1 MIILTILTLIVAIG
15 LQNTQQSK
23 ITPILFSRITSIM
36 LIYAAMLTFNV
47 LYLDIVDS
55 GLGIFSGYFQVSN
68 ISLSLEIFIYIIGA
82 LILMPWYPNIFN
94 NKLIWERDK
103 EKANALTLEAPS
115 HLHRTF
121 TFRSVNGEGASVLS
135 LNDNKVANISVTE
148 NFYDRVV
155 KYNRPVLSEY
165 ALIILFTTL
174 GGVLLISS
182 YDLISMYLSIELQSF
197 ALYLL
202 ASLYRDSESATSAG
216 LKYFLL
222 GGLSSC
228 FILLGAGLIYA
239 YTGLTNLEA
248 LYSLFSVPNI
258 IDTIVSDSHIIE
270 SNISGHRGFLLGLIL
285 IVSGFLFKI
294 AAAPFHNWA
303 PDVYDQVPT
312 IITTWLTIVPKIA
325 IIIFLLELESGLFIN
340 SDISNITNDIHSL
353 SLLNISIDNIITM
366 DGNILKNLFLFSSL
380 LSLIVGTV
388 VGLAQYKIKRLLAYS
403 TISHVGFL
411 VLALAVNTEQSTE
424 SLIFYILQYSLT
436 NLNTFLIILVF
447 GYSLNT
453 HQSFTFTHLTP
464 KVTPFHLSSKD
475 GGVRDEVTGKNNNIN
490 LNIKSNF
497 DIRYISELKAQFIN
511 NPILSLSLAICLFSM
526 AGVPPLIGFFAK
538 QQVLY
543 SATYSGYYFLSIVAI
558 LVSVISASYYLQI
571 IKVIHFP
578 ISDNNIKSDSK
589 SIKVFL
595 SLFGS
600 GENNSNNKSNIL
612 VPITN
617 IHSMT
622 ISILTLTILLF
633 ILNPSILLNSTHL
646 LALSIFNC

>member
-1 MIILTILTLIVAIG
+1 MVIITILTLIVAIG

-36 LIYAAMLTFNV
+36 LIYAAMLTFNM
-47 LYLDIVDS
+47 LYLDNIGS

-68 ISLSLEIFIYIIGA
+68 ISLSLETFIYIIGA
-82 LILMPWYPNIFN
+82 FILMPWYSNTYM
-94 NKLIWERDK
+94 NKLIA
-103 EKANALTLEAPS
+103 EKNKAFIQKIENEIK
-115 HLHRTF
+115 
-121 TFRSVNGEGASVLS
+121 
-135 LNDNKVANISVTE
+135 LNDNKLANKEKNENSNLAVT
-148 NFYDRVV
+148 YTT
-155 KYNRPVLSEY
+155 PVLSEFS
-165 ALIILFTTL
+165 LIILFTTL

-182 YDLISMYLSIELQSF
+182 YDLVSMYLSIELQSF

-202 ASLYRDSESATSAG
+202 ASLYRNSESATSAG

-239 YTGLTNLEA
+239 YTGLTNLET
-248 LYSLFSVPNI
+248 LYSLFSVPSI
-258 IDTIVSDSHIIE
+258 WLTEASTIGLDPI

-312 IITTWLTIVPKIA
+312 IITTWLTIMPKIA
-325 IIIFLLELESGLFIN
+325 IVIFLLKLESGLFIN
-340 SDISNITNDIHSL
+340 TDTFSITNDIYSF
-353 SLLNISIDNIITM
+353 SSVITGEDNIFTQG
-366 DGNILKNLFLFSSL
+366 DNVLKNLFLFSSL
-380 LSLIVGTV
+380 LSLIIGTV

-453 HQSFTFTHLTP
+453 YWKNQS
-464 KVTPFHLSSKD
+464 
-475 GGVRDEVTGKNNNIN
+475 IN
-490 LNIKSNF
+490 TSLNIKSNL

-526 AGVPPLIGFFAK
+526 AGKRNAL
-538 QQVLY
+538 
-543 SATYSGYYFLSIVAI
+543 AI
-558 LVSVISASYYLQI
+558 
-571 IKVIHFP
+571 
-578 ISDNNIKSDSK
+578 
-589 SIKVFL
+589 
-595 SLFGS
+595 
-600 GENNSNNKSNIL
+600 
-612 VPITN
+612 
-617 IHSMT
+617 
-622 ISILTLTILLF
+622 
-633 ILNPSILLNSTHL
+633 
-646 LALSIFNC
+646 

>member
-1 MIILTILTLIVAIG
+1 MVIITILTLIVAIG

-36 LIYAAMLTFNV
+36 LIYAAMLTFNL
-47 LYLDIVDS
+47 LYLDNISS

-82 LILMPWYPNIFN
+82 FILMPWYSNTYM
-94 NKLIWERDK
+94 NKLIA
-103 EKANALTLEAPS
+103 EKNKVFIQKIE
-115 HLHRTF
+115 
-121 TFRSVNGEGASVLS
+121 NEIK
-135 LNDNKVANISVTE
+135 LNDNKLANKEKNENSNLAVT
-148 NFYDRVV
+148 YTT
-155 KYNRPVLSEY
+155 PVLSEFS
-165 ALIILFTTL
+165 LIILFTTL

-182 YDLISMYLSIELQSF
+182 YDLVSMYLSIELQSF

-202 ASLYRDSESATSAG
+202 ASLYRESESVTSAG

-248 LYSLFSVPNI
+248 LYSLFSVPSI
-258 IDTIVSDSHIIE
+258 WLPEASTIGLDPI

-312 IITTWLTIVPKIA
+312 IITTWLTIMPKIA
-325 IIIFLLELESGLFIN
+325 IVIFLLKLESGLFIN
-340 SDISNITNDIHSL
+340 TDTFSITNDIYSF
-353 SLLNISIDNIITM
+353 SSVITGEDNIITQG
-366 DGNILKNLFLFSSL
+366 DNVLKNLFLFSSL
-380 LSLIVGTV
+380 LSLIIGTV

-453 HQSFTFTHLTP
+453 YWKNQS
-464 KVTPFHLSSKD
+464 
-475 GGVRDEVTGKNNNIN
+475 IN
-490 LNIKSNF
+490 TSLNIKSNL

-526 AGVPPLIGFFAK
+526 AGVPPLVGFFAK

-543 SATYSGYYFLSIVAI
+543 SATYSGYYFLSIIAI

-571 IKVIHFP
+571 IKIIHFP
-578 ISDNNIKSDSK
+578 TSNTYNQ
-589 SIKVFL
+589 
-595 SLFGS
+595 
-600 GENNSNNKSNIL
+600 NNSNTLNVEVENFNNKFNKTIP
-612 VPITN
+612 VTN

-622 ISILTLTILLF
+622 ISILTLTIMLF
-633 ILNPSILLNSTHL
+633 IFNPSIILNSTHL
-646 LALSIFNC
+646 LALSIFTC

>member
-1 MIILTILTLIVAIG
+1 MLIITILTLIVAIG

-36 LIYAAMLTFNV
+36 LIYAAILTFNM
-47 LYLDIVDS
+47 LYIDIIDS
-55 GLGIFSGYFQVSN
+55 GLGIFSGYLQVSN

-94 NKLIWERDK
+94 NKLILERDSPSASPSTLSLLVGDLK
-103 EKANALTLEAPS
+103 SDSEWEKANVLKLESPS
-115 HLHRTF
+115 TF
-121 TFRSVNGEGASVLS
+121 SHQINEWGIS
-135 LNDNKVANISVTE
+135 LNDNKVDNISITHLGDRWE

-182 YDLISMYLSIELQSF
+182 YDLVSMYLSIELQSF

-258 IDTIVSDSHIIE
+258 TDTIVSDSHLHFMVGAGE
-270 SNISGHRGFLLGLIL
+270 SNIYGHRGFLLGLIL

-353 SLLNISIDNIITM
+353 SLLNISIDNIITL

-380 LSLIVGTV
+380 LSLIIGTV
-388 VGLAQYKIKRLLAYS
+388 LGLAQYKIKRLLAYS

-424 SLIFYILQYSLT
+424 SLIFYIFQYSVT

-453 HQSFTFTHLTP
+453 FW
-464 KVTPFHLSSKD
+464 
-475 GGVRDEVTGKNNNIN
+475 KNNNTN
-490 LNIKSNF
+490 LNIKSNL

-578 ISDNNIKSDSK
+578 ISMTNIQNDSN
-589 SIKVFL
+589 SLKVL
-595 SLFGS
+595 
-600 GENNSNNKSNIL
+600 ENNSNNKLNNKSNNI

-633 ILNPSILLNSTHL
+633 ILNPSILLNSTHI

>member
-1 MIILTILTLIVAIG
+1 MVIITILTLIVAIG
-15 LQNTQQSK
+15 LQDTQQSK

-36 LIYAAMLTFNV
+36 LIYAALLSFNM
-47 LYLDIVDS
+47 LYLDNIGS

-82 LILMPWYPNIFN
+82 FILMPWYSNTYINKWIVEKDKAHISNSKIDNEIILNEN
-94 NKLIWERDK
+94 NLSN
-103 EKANALTLEAPS
+103 KAKFENYNQA
-115 HLHRTF
+115 
-121 TFRSVNGEGASVLS
+121 
-135 LNDNKVANISVTE
+135 VT
-148 NFYDRVV
+148 YTT
-155 KYNRPVLSEY
+155 PVLSEFS
-165 ALIILFTTL
+165 LIILFTTL

-182 YDLISMYLSIELQSF
+182 YDLVSMYLSIELQSF

-248 LYSLFSVPNI
+248 LYSLFSVPSI
-258 IDTIVSDSHIIE
+258 WLSEASTIGLDPI

-312 IITTWLTIVPKIA
+312 IITTWLTIMPKIA
-325 IIIFLLELESGLFIN
+325 IIIFLLKLESGLFIN
-340 SDISNITNDIHSL
+340 PDIYSITNDINSF
-353 SLLNISIDNIITM
+353 SSVITGEDNIITQ
-366 DGNILKNLFLFSSL
+366 GENVLKNLLLFSSL
-380 LSLIVGTV
+380 LSLILGTV

-411 VLALAVNTEQSTE
+411 VLALAVNSEQSTE

-453 HQSFTFTHLTP
+453 YWNNQSSNST
-464 KVTPFHLSSKD
+464 
-475 GGVRDEVTGKNNNIN
+475 
-490 LNIKSNF
+490 LNIKNNL

-543 SATYSGYYFLSIVAI
+543 SATYSGYYFLSIIAI

-578 ISDNNIKSDSK
+578 T
-589 SIKVFL
+589 SIGYTQNYSNTLKV
-595 SLFGS
+595 
-600 GENNSNNKSNIL
+600 ENFKPKSNTTIP
-612 VPITN
+612 VTN

-622 ISILTLTILLF
+622 ISVLTLTIMLF
-633 ILNPSILLNSTHL
+633 ILNPSIILNSTHL
-646 LALSIFNC
+646 LALSIFIY

>member
-1 MIILTILTLIVAIG
+1 MLIITILTLIVAIG

-36 LIYAAMLTFNV
+36 LVYAAILTFNM
-47 LYLDIVDS
+47 LYLDMIDS
-55 GLGIFSGYFQVSN
+55 GLGIFSGYLQVSN

-94 NKLIWERDK
+94 NKLIWERDSPITHPPLGETHPPQSAEWVRGEW
-103 EKANALTLEAPS
+103 EKATALKLEN
-115 HLHRTF
+115 
-121 TFRSVNGEGASVLS
+121 VIE
-135 LNDNKVANISVTE
+135 LNDTKVDNISSTD

-182 YDLISMYLSIELQSF
+182 YDLVSMYLSIELQSF

-258 IDTIVSDSHIIE
+258 TDTIVSDSHSLYHLVTHPLTPYRECVRGEWVIGE
-270 SNISGHRGFLLGLIL
+270 SNISLHRGFLLGLIL

-353 SLLNISIDNIITM
+353 SLLNMSIDNIITI

-380 LSLIVGTV
+380 LSLIIGTV
-388 VGLAQYKIKRLLAYS
+388 LGLAQYKIKRLLAYS

-424 SLIFYILQYSLT
+424 SLIFYIWQYSLT

-453 HQSFTFTHLTP
+453 FW
-464 KVTPFHLSSKD
+464 
-475 GGVRDEVTGKNNNIN
+475 KNNNTN
-490 LNIKSNF
+490 LNIKSNL

-578 ISDNNIKSDSK
+578 ISLTNIQNDSN
-589 SIKVFL
+589 SIKVL
-595 SLFGS
+595 
-600 GENNSNNKSNIL
+600 ENNSNNKSNNKSNNI

-633 ILNPSILLNSTHL
+633 ILNPSILLNSTHI

>member
-1 MIILTILTLIVAIG
+1 MLIITILTLIVAIG

-36 LIYAAMLTFNV
+36 LIYAAILTFNM
-47 LYLDIVDS
+47 LYLDIIDS
-55 GLGIFSGYFQVSN
+55 GLGIFSGYLQVSN

-94 NKLIWERDK
+94 NKLILLGERDT
-103 EKANALTLEAPS
+103 EKATSLKLE
-115 HLHRTF
+115 T
-121 TFRSVNGEGASVLS
+121 VIE
-135 LNDNKVANISVTE
+135 LNENKVDNISISE

-182 YDLISMYLSIELQSF
+182 YDLVSMYLSIELQSF

-258 IDTIVSDSHIIE
+258 TDTIVSDSI
-270 SNISGHRGFLLGLIL
+270 SNISLHRGFLLGLIL

-353 SLLNISIDNIITM
+353 SLLNISIDNIITI

-380 LSLIVGTV
+380 LSLIIGTV
-388 VGLAQYKIKRLLAYS
+388 LGLAQYKIKRLLAYS

-424 SLIFYILQYSLT
+424 SLIFYIWQYSLT

-453 HQSFTFTHLTP
+453 
-464 KVTPFHLSSKD
+464 VW
-475 GGVRDEVTGKNNNIN
+475 KNNYTN
-490 LNIKSNF
+490 LNIKSNL

-578 ISDNNIKSDSK
+578 ISVTNIQNDSN
-589 SIKVFL
+589 SIKVL
-595 SLFGS
+595 
-600 GENNSNNKSNIL
+600 ENNSNNKSNNKSNNI

-617 IHSMT
+617 VHSMT

-633 ILNPSILLNSTHL
+633 ILNPSILLNSTHI

>member
-1 MIILTILTLIVAIG
+1 MIIITILTLIVAIG
-15 LQNTQQSK
+15 LQDTQQSK

-36 LIYAAMLTFNV
+36 LIYAAILTFNM
-47 LYLDIVDS
+47 LYLDIIES

-68 ISLSLEIFIYIIGA
+68 ISLSLEIFVYLIGA

-94 NKLIWERDK
+94 NKLIWEIDK
-103 EKANALTLEAPS
+103 EKANTLKLESPS
-115 HLHRTF
+115 HLSLAPFHLQMI
-121 TFRSVNGEGASVLS
+121 GEGVTGVIE
-135 LNDNKVANISVTE
+135 LNDKKVDNISVTHTGNRWE

-182 YDLISMYLSIELQSF
+182 YDLVSMYLSIELQSF

-258 IDTIVSDSHIIE
+258 TDTIVSESYLGQ

-325 IIIFLLELESGLFIN
+325 IIVFLLELESGLFIN
-340 SDISNITNDIHSL
+340 SDISNITNDVHSL
-353 SLLNISIDNIITM
+353 SLLNINIDNIITM

-411 VLALAVNTEQSTE
+411 LLALAVNTEQSTE
-424 SLIFYILQYSLT
+424 SLIFYIFQYSLT

-453 HQSFTFTHLTP
+453 HAHHTCGD
-464 KVTPFHLSSKD
+464 KVL
-475 GGVRDEVTGKNNNIN
+475 GTGLLGAWKNNNTN
-490 LNIKSNF
+490 LNIKSNL

-543 SATYSGYYFLSIVAI
+543 SATYSGYYFISIVAI

-578 ISDNNIKSDSK
+578 TKDNNTY
-589 SIKVFL
+589 
-595 SLFGS
+595 
-600 GENNSNNKSNIL
+600 NNTDNNNKNDSNSIIP
-612 VPITN
+612 VTN